1 MFINMEAGMIKLFM
15 TLMRGR
21 AEDTAEATRD
31 RYALPLL
38 RQQIREAAGAIESA
52 RRAVALAMAQHEQEK
67 ALGQKLAG
75 QLADLEARAMAA
87 LDAGDE
93 ALAREAAGMIAEL
106 EAEADCSK
114 AAQARFGTEVTRL
127 RKALRDAE
135 GRLRALQRGE
145 RLSVAVD
152 RSQKLREVLPEG
164 GEAPLDA
171 AEATL
176 ARLTE
181 RQEQADLVAGAMAEL
196 KDETRVDGLRAK
208 LAEAGHGPILKP
220 SAESVLERLKQQR
233 AAA

>member
-1 MFINMEAGMIKLFM
+1 MIKLFM

-21 AEDTAEATRD
+21 AADTAEATRD
-31 RYALPLL
+31 HYALPLL
-38 RQQIREAAGAIESA
+38 RQQIREAAGAIETA

-75 QLADLEARAMAA
+75 QLADLESRAMAA
-87 LDAGDE
+87 LESGDE
-93 ALAREAAGMIAEL
+93 AMALEAAAMIAEL

-114 AAQARFGTEVTRL
+114 TAQARFGAEVTRL
-127 RKALRDAE
+127 RKALREAE
-135 GRLRALQRGE
+135 ARLRALQRGE

-171 AEATL
+171 AETTL

-181 RQEQADLVAGAMAEL
+181 RQEQADLMAGAMSEL
-196 KDETRVDGLRAK
+196 KAETRVDGLRTK
-208 LAEAGHGPILKP
+208 LAEAGHGPALKP
-220 SAESVLERLKQQR
+220 SAETVLERLKQKR